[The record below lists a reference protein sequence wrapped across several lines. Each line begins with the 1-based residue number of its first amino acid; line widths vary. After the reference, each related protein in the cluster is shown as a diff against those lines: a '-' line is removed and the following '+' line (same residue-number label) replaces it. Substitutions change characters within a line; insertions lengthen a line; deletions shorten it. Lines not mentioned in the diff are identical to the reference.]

1 MSKSIQ
7 LINGNLATAD
17 FLSAAA
23 KRRDPCIRDITRDG
37 NGRITQISWFSDNG
51 RTQEL
56 YRKEITWGSG
66 LPTLAKHTDYVYNVT
81 RCRTLAKVGGAFQ
94 IEVGICPG
102 LSLLWGTVP
111 IQWGDLNLDWSAGGD
126 TAWGDQPIRWGTLE
140 VTWT

>member
-23 KRRDPCIRDITRDG
+23 KRRDPCVRDITRDG
-37 NGRITQISWFSDNG
+37 NGRITQISWFSDSG
-51 RTQEL
+51 RGQEL

-66 LPTLAKHTDYVYNVT
+66 LPTLAKHIDYVHDVT

-102 LSLLWGTVP
+102 LSLPWGTVP
-111 IQWGDLNLDWSAGGD
+111 IQWG
-126 TAWGDQPIRWGTLE
+126 TLE
-140 VTWT
+140 VIWT